1 MAALLG
7 GALSCS
13 LSLGAVAE
21 GISLAGPKGEVK
33 QVTIGPTSP
42 RDTLW
47 RLANAHKPEGATVY
61 QTMVALYEANP
72 QAFNANNLNSLEKG
86 MMLTLPDSQTILA
99 IDPVEA
105 KRKATQDDRQWSGK
119 PAKPA
124 PKAEPKPRT
133 QPEPQ
138 AAAPTTSQPAPAV
151 SKGQDEVSAKL
162 AELSGQLDEQ
172 RRRSAEQIAQ
182 LRRDLGMSID
192 EMGAM
197 LEQNELLKARLEEV
211 NGQIQVLQDA
221 LDDQQAVNRELE
233 QQLRS
238 PIIPEPTGE
247 VFEPVE
253 EMEESGIWQQLW
265 SKPWLVGIAGV
276 VPTIF
281 VLALIWL
288 FLRRRS
294 PEPDASIAQ
303 ISDPNLAPVPEP
315 VATAAEPH
323 VADGNEGMDLE
334 SAIQLDP
341 QVQDEDEPVQSLEE
355 LLQEHQSLEEPAA
368 SLTEA
373 EPKASEAQGDDEL
386 LANMAMSELEPD
398 IDTVMEELGV
408 ALDDTND
415 MVELS
420 HEAPEV
426 EASLGEDEIDALLKG
441 ASEEPAAKVQ
451 PEAQPELPPSEPE
464 PEPLMPEPEASLGG
478 LDLTADEPS
487 LSMVDSQPEPV
498 SSEPAQEEGFIDI
511 DKLLD
516 ESGSSEPNFEPYNGL
531 DLDIG
536 DSDLSDLVGDAGGVD
551 VDDED
556 GGFSAKL
563 DLARAY
569 IEIDDK
575 DSAKALLKEVVEK
588 GAESQKLEAQS
599 LLDKM

>member
-1 MAALLG
+1 
-7 GALSCS
+7 
-13 LSLGAVAE
+13 
-21 GISLAGPKGEVK
+21 
-33 QVTIGPTSP
+33 
-42 RDTLW
+42 
-47 RLANAHKPEGATVY
+47 
-61 QTMVALYEANP
+61 MVAAY
-72 QAFNANNLNSLEKG
+72 
-86 MMLTLPDSQTILA
+86 
-99 IDPVEA
+99 
-105 KRKATQDDRQWSGK
+105 
-119 PAKPA
+119 
-124 PKAEPKPRT
+124 
-133 QPEPQ
+133 
-138 AAAPTTSQPAPAV
+138 
-151 SKGQDEVSAKL
+151 
-162 AELSGQLDEQ
+162 
-172 RRRSAEQIAQ
+172 
-182 LRRDLGMSID
+182 
-192 EMGAM
+192 
-197 LEQNELLKARLEEV
+197 
-211 NGQIQVLQDA
+211 
-221 LDDQQAVNRELE
+221 
-233 QQLRS
+233 
-238 PIIPEPTGE
+238 
-247 VFEPVE
+247 
-253 EMEESGIWQQLW
+253 
-265 SKPWLVGIAGV
+265 
-276 VPTIF
+276 
-281 VLALIWL
+281 WL
-288 FLRRRS
+288 FIVLML
-294 PEPDASIAQ
+294 ATFTA
-303 ISDPNLAPVPEP
+303 NLAAFLTVERMQ
-315 VATAAEPH
+315 TT
-323 VADGNEGMDLE
+323 
-334 SAIQLDP
+334 
-341 QVQDEDEPVQSLEE
+341 VQSLEE
-355 LLQEHQSLEEPAA
+355 LLQEHQSMEEPAA

-373 EPKASEAQGDDEL
+373 EPKAPEAQGDDEL

-420 HEAPEV
+420 HEAPEM

-451 PEAQPELPPSEPE
+451 PDAQPELPPSEPE
-464 PEPLMPEPEASLGG
+464 PLMPEPEAPLGG

-498 SSEPAQEEGFIDI
+498 PSEPTQEEGFIDI